1 MREFLQPQFICIFK
15 CLWLRLTHNLNW
27 TENLEEMLKCEC
39 ALFSVYIRGG
49 TQLWSYWFPIADVNP
64 PCSLNMKC
72 FNKDIWALPLNVII
86 TLANIENVQVVTP
99 IIQVPESWFNE
110 LCYFSTDL
118 NDDIKIIQNKKGN
131 KMLRFPLTLDL
142 CLP

>member
-1 MREFLQPQFICIFK
+1 M
-15 CLWLRLTHNLNW
+15 
-27 TENLEEMLKCEC
+27 
-39 ALFSVYIRGG
+39 
-49 TQLWSYWFPIADVNP
+49 
-64 PCSLNMKC
+64 
-72 FNKDIWALPLNVII
+72 PLNVII